1 MQQEE
6 WGQSGGKMQLT
17 GELFLSVS
25 VSTVQ
30 VISRVFPVVQWYL
43 PKQKT
48 LETQVQYL
56 GQENPLE

>member
-1 MQQEE
+1 MQQKE
-6 WGQSGGKMQLT
+6 WAQSGGKMQLT

-25 VSTVQ
+25 ISTVQ

-48 LETQVQYL
+48 LEMQVQSL